1 MPRGLELQ
9 TSRSAV
15 QPAIS
20 EQITPFALLVALLTS
35 YRVNNAHSKW
45 ERANL
50 MAMGLHE
57 NTRLFVS
64 RLCTTFEHSPANAER
79 LLRIRRLMI
88 AG

>member
-1 MPRGLELQ
+1 M
-9 TSRSAV
+9 
-15 QPAIS
+15 
-20 EQITPFALLVALLTS
+20 
-35 YRVNNAHSKW
+35 NNAHSKW

-57 NTRLFVS
+57 NTRLFIS